1 MCFSD
6 EDGEETDGEIK
17 ERKRSSSKSKRRD
30 KKKRRKDRKRRSDR
44 CVPMSL
50 MDLHFTHS

>member
-50 MDLHFTHS
+50 MDLHFTQ